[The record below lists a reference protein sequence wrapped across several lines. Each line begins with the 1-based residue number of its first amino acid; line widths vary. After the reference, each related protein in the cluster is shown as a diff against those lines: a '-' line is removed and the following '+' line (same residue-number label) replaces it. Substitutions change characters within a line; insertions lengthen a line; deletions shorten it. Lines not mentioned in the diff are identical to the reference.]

1 MVIFWLLCTK
11 PLCQAPRAQRW
22 MRFRGLPRGGL
33 DTSGL
38 KRPVGQGPAYRRAP
52 ERVTKVAQSQEGT
65 EEVTPWTSKEDS
77 GCKGRDCDVRQCWG
91 ADLAARSRK
100 HCILEP
106 RVWRQTGRTQVSV
119 LHLLPGS
126 FFLSLGLRFICKMG
140 IIIIVPTS
148 LCEDST
154 NTH

>member
-1 MVIFWLLCTK
+1 M
-11 PLCQAPRAQRW
+11 
-22 MRFRGLPRGGL
+22 
-33 DTSGL
+33 
-38 KRPVGQGPAYRRAP
+38 
-52 ERVTKVAQSQEGT
+52 AQSQEGT

-119 LHLLPGS
+119 LPFTTRELLP
-126 FFLSLGLRFICKMG
+126 LSGPALHL
-140 IIIIVPTS
+140 
-148 LCEDST
+148 
-154 NTH
+154 